1 MTSTDGIILI
11 STIITIIIH
20 IGAQASTVGMTLGHI
35 AGMTHG
41 IIHTTGDITDGD
53 GHTMAGIIRII
64 IGIIPIM
71 AAAGMPTVVIQARQ
85 TMMETDVY
93 SVADKAEAHT
103 DTAVA
108 TSPVREA
115 LLRLVEAHA
124 AATVVQ
130 QVVHAQEAR

>member
-1 MTSTDGIILI
+1 
-11 STIITIIIH
+11 
-20 IGAQASTVGMTLGHI
+20 
-35 AGMTHG
+35 
-41 IIHTTGDITDGD
+41 
-53 GHTMAGIIRII
+53 
-64 IGIIPIM
+64 M

-108 TSPVREA
+108 TSPVHEA

-130 QVVHAQEAR
+130 QVVHAQVAR